1 MGWLRGRKE
10 AIIIGDNTFQKALD
24 DELNYQN
31 IETHPER
38 ISNIAPYVDR
48 YNWKGIVFPAGPKD
62 WKIFEQNNKTIAL
75 NVLSVPYNTET
86 IRVAYKSKYNNKR
99 GKQVNLL
106 MITGGTKWHYL
117 TITNMSALLEG
128 KSLNHHGDFY
138 CLNCFNSY
146 TSKNKVKEHEEIC
159 NNHNSCRT
167 QMPKWFEKILKYNPG
182 EKLLK
187 ALFAINLDL
196 QCLLKKRISS
206 KQ

>member
-1 MGWLRGRKE
+1 
-10 AIIIGDNTFQKALD
+10 
-24 DELNYQN
+24 
-31 IETHPER
+31 
-38 ISNIAPYVDR
+38 
-48 YNWKGIVFPAGPKD
+48 
-62 WKIFEQNNKTIAL
+62 
-75 NVLSVPYNTET
+75 
-86 IRVAYKSKYNNKR
+86 
-99 GKQVNLL
+99 

-117 TITNMSALLEG
+117 AITNMSALLEG

-159 NNHNSCRT
+159 NNHNGCRT

-187 ALFAINLDL
+187 APFAVNLDL
-196 QCLLKKRISS
+196 QCLLKKKISS